1 MSNPNPINVLGF
13 GIPGTIAAAALIAA
27 MTGAVQLAKAG
38 VNSLNFKTGG
48 YNPHGFGG
56 LSGLQFGAKQINI
69 VEDGRPEFIHNANST
84 SKNLQHYKA
93 LNSSNE
99 SFVKYAVR
107 LPEVRNQILA
117 EMTNALG
124 TNQNEFV
131 KVIKEFNANA
141 NARKTSKVNVDAKI
155 NVDSS
160 RMIKEVEFKSYQEAR
175 R

>member
-1 MSNPNPINVLGF
+1 M
-13 GIPGTIAAAALIAA
+13 
-27 MTGAVQLAKAG
+27 
-38 VNSLNFKTGG
+38 NFKTGG

-56 LSGLQFGAKQINI
+56 LSGYQSGIKQINI

-84 SKNLQHYKA
+84 SKNLHHYKA
-93 LNSSNE
+93 LNASNE
-99 SFVKYAVR
+99 DLVKYAVR

-117 EMTNALG
+117 EMTNAMG